1 MTALYVVVGLW
12 LVVGCFLTTLVLWL
26 VYMSPIKLA
35 FIFKEVNLEQHV
47 IDSFMD
53 ALNNWKNDSFLGKV
67 LRLILFTVLSPMV
80 FLALLMV
87 SVSSSLSKMIGK

>member
-1 MTALYVVVGLW
+1 MTVLYVVVGLW
-12 LVVGCFLTTLVLWL
+12 LIVGFFLTTLDLWL

-35 FIFKEVNLEQHV
+35 FIFKGLNLEQHV
-47 IDSFMD
+47 IDSFTD
-53 ALNNWKNDSFLGKV
+53 ARNDWKNDSFLGKV
-67 LRLILFTVLSPMV
+67 LRVILFTVLSPMV

>member
-1 MTALYVVVGLW
+1 MTALYVVIGLW
-12 LVVGCFLTTLVLWL
+12 LVVGGFMTTLVLWS

-35 FIFKEVNLEQHV
+35 FIFKEVDLEQHV

-53 ALNNWKNDSFLGKV
+53 TRNNWKNDSFLGKV
-67 LRLILFTVLSPMV
+67 SRLMLFMVLSPMV
-80 FLALLMV
+80 FLALIVV

>member
-12 LVVGCFLTTLVLWL
+12 LVVGFFLTTLVLWL

-35 FIFKEVNLEQHV
+35 FIFEEVNLEQHV
-47 IDSFMD
+47 IDSFTD
-53 ALNNWKNDSFLGKV
+53 ARNNWKNDSFLGKV
-67 LRLILFTVLSPMV
+67 LRVILFTVLSPMV

>member
-12 LVVGCFLTTLVLWL
+12 VVVGCFLTTLVLWL
-26 VYMSPIKLA
+26 VYMSPIKLG

-53 ALNNWKNDSFLGKV
+53 ARNNWKNDSFLGKV

-80 FLALLMV
+80 FLALILV
-87 SVSSSLSKMIGK
+87 SA

>member
-1 MTALYVVVGLW
+1 MTALYVVLGLW

-53 ALNNWKNDSFLGKV
+53 ARNNWKNDSFLGKV
-67 LRLILFTVLSPMV
+67 LRVILFTVLSPMV
-80 FLALLMV
+80 FLALVVVAV
-87 SVSSSLSKMIGK
+87 SASLSKMIGK

>member
-1 MTALYVVVGLW
+1 MTALYVVLGLW
-12 LVVGCFLTTLVLWL
+12 LVVGCFLTTLVLWS
-26 VYMSPIKLA
+26 VYMSPIKLT

-53 ALNNWKNDSFLGKV
+53 ARNNWKNDSFLGKV
-67 LRLILFTVLSPMV
+67 LRVILFMVLSPMV

>member
-1 MTALYVVVGLW
+1 MTALYVVLGLW
-12 LVVGCFLTTLVLWL
+12 LVVGFFLTTLVLWL

-35 FIFKEVNLEQHV
+35 FILEEVNLEQHV
-47 IDSFMD
+47 IDSFTD
-53 ALNNWKNDSFLGKV
+53 ARNNWKNDSFLGKV
-67 LRLILFTVLSPMV
+67 LRVILFTVLSPMV

>member
-1 MTALYVVVGLW
+1 MTALYVVIGLW
-12 LVVGCFLTTLVLWL
+12 LVVGCFLTTLVLWS

-53 ALNNWKNDSFLGKV
+53 ARNNWKNDSFLGKV
-67 LRLILFTVLSPMV
+67 LRVILFMVLSPTV

>member
-12 LVVGCFLTTLVLWL
+12 LVVGFFLTTLVLWL

-35 FIFKEVNLEQHV
+35 FIFKEVSVEQHV

-53 ALNNWKNDSFLGKV
+53 ARNNWKNDSFIGKV
-67 LRLILFTVLSPMV
+67 LRAILFTVLSPMV

>member
-1 MTALYVVVGLW
+1 MTALYVVLGLW
-12 LVVGCFLTTLVLWL
+12 LVVGVFLTTLILGL
-26 VYMSPIKLA
+26 IYTSPIKLE
-35 FIFKEVNLEQHV
+35 FIFKDINLEQHV

-53 ALNNWKNDSFLGKV
+53 ARNNWKNDSFLGKV
-67 LRLILFTVLSPMV
+67 LRITLFTVLSPMV

>member
-1 MTALYVVVGLW
+1 MTALYVVIGLW

-53 ALNNWKNDSFLGKV
+53 AMNNWKNDSFLGKV
-67 LRLILFTVLSPMV
+67 LRVILFMVLSPTV

-87 SVSSSLSKMIGK
+87 SVASSLSKMIGK

>member
-1 MTALYVVVGLW
+1 MTALYVVLGLW

-26 VYMSPIKLA
+26 VYMSPVKLA

-53 ALNNWKNDSFLGKV
+53 ARNNWKNDSFLGKV

-80 FLALLMV
+80 FLALRMV
-87 SVSSSLSKMIGK
+87 SLSSSLSKMIWK

>member
-35 FIFKEVNLEQHV
+35 FIFKKVNLEQHV

-67 LRLILFTVLSPMV
+67 LRPILFTVLSPMV
-80 FLALLMV
+80 FLVLLMM
-87 SVSSSLSKMIGK
+87 SVSSSSSKTIGK

>member
-1 MTALYVVVGLW
+1 MTALYVVLGLW
-12 LVVGCFLTTLVLWL
+12 LVVGVSLTTLVLWL

-35 FIFKEVNLEQHV
+35 FILEEVNLEQHV
-47 IDSFMD
+47 IDSFTD
-53 ALNNWKNDSFLGKV
+53 ARNNWKNDSFLGKV
-67 LRLILFTVLSPMV
+67 LRVILFTVLSPMV

>member
-12 LVVGCFLTTLVLWL
+12 LVVGFFLTALVLWL

-35 FIFKEVNLEQHV
+35 FIFNEVNLEQHV

-53 ALNNWKNDSFLGKV
+53 ARNNWKNDSFLGKV

-87 SVSSSLSKMIGK
+87 SVSSSLSKTIGK

>member
-1 MTALYVVVGLW
+1 MTALYIVVGLW
-12 LVVGCFLTTLVLWL
+12 LVVGCFLTTLVLWI
-26 VYMSPIKLA
+26 VYMSPIKLE
-35 FIFKEVNLEQHV
+35 FIFKDVNLEQHV

-53 ALNNWKNDSFLGKV
+53 ARKNWKNDSFLGKV
-67 LRLILFTVLSPMV
+67 LRVILFTVLSPMV

>member
-1 MTALYVVVGLW
+1 MTALYVVIGLW
-12 LVVGCFLTTLVLWL
+12 LVVGCFLTTLVLWS
-26 VYMSPIKLA
+26 VYMSPIKLV

-53 ALNNWKNDSFLGKV
+53 ARNNWKNDSFLGKV
-67 LRLILFTVLSPMV
+67 LRVILFMVLSPTV

-87 SVSSSLSKMIGK
+87 SVASSLSKMIGK

>member
-26 VYMSPIKLA
+26 VYMSQTKLA

-47 IDSFMD
+47 SDSFMD
-53 ALNNWKNDSFLGKV
+53 ARNNWKNDSFLGKV
-67 LRLILFTVLSPMV
+67 LRLILLTVLSPMV

-87 SVSSSLSKMIGK
+87 SVSSSSSKMIGK

>member
-12 LVVGCFLTTLVLWL
+12 LVVGCFLTTLVLWI
-26 VYMSPIKLA
+26 VYMSPIKLE
-35 FIFKEVNLEQHV
+35 FIFKDVNLEQHV

-53 ALNNWKNDSFLGKV
+53 ARNNWKNDSFLGKV
-67 LRLILFTVLSPMV
+67 LRVILFTVLSPMV

-87 SVSSSLSKMIGK
+87 SVSSSVSKMIGK

>member
-1 MTALYVVVGLW
+1 MTALYVVLGLW
-12 LVVGCFLTTLVLWL
+12 LVVGVSLTTLILGL
-26 VYMSPIKLA
+26 IYTSPIKLV

-47 IDSFMD
+47 VDSFMD
-53 ALNNWKNDSFLGKV
+53 ARNNWKNDSFLGKV

>member
-1 MTALYVVVGLW
+1 M
-12 LVVGCFLTTLVLWL
+12 VGCWGFLTTLVLWL

-35 FIFKEVNLEQHV
+35 FIFKEVDLEQHV

-53 ALNNWKNDSFLGKV
+53 ARNNWKNDSFLGKV

-80 FLALLMV
+80 FLALILV
-87 SVSSSLSKMIGK
+87 SASSSLSKMIWK

>member
-12 LVVGCFLTTLVLWL
+12 LVVGFFLTTLVLWL
-26 VYMSPIKLA
+26 VYMSSTKLA
-35 FIFKEVNLEQHV
+35 FIFKDVNLEQHV

-53 ALNNWKNDSFLGKV
+53 ARNNWKNDSFLGKV

>member
-1 MTALYVVVGLW
+1 MAALYVVLGLW
-12 LVVGCFLTTLVLWL
+12 LVVGGFLTTLVLWL

-35 FIFKEVNLEQHV
+35 FIFEEVNLEQHV

-53 ALNNWKNDSFLGKV
+53 ARNNWKNDSFLGKV

>member
-12 LVVGCFLTTLVLWL
+12 LVVGGFLATLVLWL
-26 VYMSPIKLA
+26 VYMPPIKLA
-35 FIFKEVNLEQHV
+35 FIFKKVNLEQHV
-47 IDSFMD
+47 IDTFMD
-53 ALNNWKNDSFLGKV
+53 ARNNWKNDSFLGKV

-87 SVSSSLSKMIGK
+87 SVSSSSSKTIGK

>member
-12 LVVGCFLTTLVLWL
+12 LVVGVFLTTLVLWL
-26 VYMSPIKLA
+26 VYMSPVKLI
-35 FIFKEVNLEQHV
+35 FIFKDINLEQHV

-53 ALNNWKNDSFLGKV
+53 ARNNWKNDSFLGKV

>member
-1 MTALYVVVGLW
+1 MTALYIVLGLW
-12 LVVGCFLTTLVLWL
+12 LVVGVSLTTLILGL
-26 VYMSPIKLA
+26 VYMSPTKLA

-47 IDSFMD
+47 IDSFTD
-53 ALNNWKNDSFLGKV
+53 ARNNWKNDSFLGKV
-67 LRLILFTVLSPMV
+67 LRVILFTVLSPMV

>member
-12 LVVGCFLTTLVLWL
+12 LVVGFFLTTLVLWL
-26 VYMSPIKLA
+26 VYMSPIKLT

-53 ALNNWKNDSFLGKV
+53 ARNNWKNDSFLGKV
-67 LRLILFTVLSPMV
+67 LRVVLFTVLSPMV

-87 SVSSSLSKMIGK
+87 SASSSLSKMIGK

>member
-12 LVVGCFLTTLVLWL
+12 LVVGCFLTTLVLWS
-26 VYMSPIKLA
+26 VYTSPIKLG

-53 ALNNWKNDSFLGKV
+53 ARNNWKNDSFLGKV
-67 LRLILFTVLSPMV
+67 LRIILFTVLSPMV
-80 FLALLMV
+80 FLALILV
-87 SVSSSLSKMIGK
+87 SE